1 MMHAV
6 GYRKPAP
13 ISDPASVQHD
23 LLDRV
28 ADPVNEGTIRTTLS
42 TELSPFNAETM
53 RRAHAMVEEGHM
65 TGKVVVS
72 GF

>member
-1 MMHAV
+1 MFTRPLFEPLDMIA
-6 GYRKPAP
+6 
-13 ISDPASVQHD
+13 QHE

-28 ADPVNEGTIRTTLS
+28 AGLAEEGTIRSTL
-42 TELSPFNAETM
+42 TAELTPFNAETM
-53 RRAHAMVEEGHM
+53 RRAHEMVESGHM